1 MKKFF
6 SNRGVWFGFIV
17 GSLVITVMFVSVG
30 GAFSYTN
37 RMDFCIVCHE
47 MAANPYEELKQTPH
61 YKNRNGVRVECPDC
75 HVPESNPAYLLAKFG
90 AWTDVANHFLGTID
104 TPEKFEAHRLEM
116 AQRVWAKMEATGSR
130 ECHSC
135 HSFDAMVLEEQGR
148 RGRKKHPL
156 GIEEGKTCIECHK
169 GVAHKL
175 PKGYEN

>member
-6 SNRGVWFGFIV
+6 SNRGVWFGFIT
-17 GSLVITVMFVSVG
+17 GGLVITVLFVGVG
-30 GAFSYTN
+30 GFFGYTN
-37 RMDFCIVCHE
+37 NMEFCISCHE
-47 MAANPYEELKQTPH
+47 MEQNPYQELKKTLH
-61 YKNRNGVRVECPDC
+61 YKNRNGVRVECQDC
-75 HVPESNPAYLLAKFG
+75 HVPESNPAYLMAKMW
-90 AWTDVANHFLGTID
+90 ALKDVVHHLLGTID

-116 AQRVWAKMEATGSR
+116 AERVWAKMEATGSR

-169 GVAHKL
+169 GVAHNL
-175 PKGYEN
+175 PKDYEN